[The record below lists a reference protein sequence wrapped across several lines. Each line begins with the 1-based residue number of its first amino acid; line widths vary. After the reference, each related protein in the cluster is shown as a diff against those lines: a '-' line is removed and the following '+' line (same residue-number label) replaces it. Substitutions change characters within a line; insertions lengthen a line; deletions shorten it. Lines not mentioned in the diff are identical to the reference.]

1 MHFFSELQRHEY
13 EGTPIYI
20 NPSLPDWFVPSTLCD
35 QLLICLQGEKDIE
48 TALQRFCRQQGIS
61 FDRTQH
67 LFRQL
72 ELSLS
77 QSCQIKPYEG
87 RSSCLTLGPLK
98 ELWFHVTDTCNLT
111 CRHCLFGASPAKQ
124 TTLDRE
130 QLFTAIEEA
139 SDLGC
144 RLFYFTGGEPFVYPD
159 FPEVLAHV
167 QQQNP
172 DTHTVVL
179 TNGLLL
185 KKNLS
190 KLHHLDGQR
199 LHLQV
204 SLDGLEKTHDKLRG
218 TGSFARLKKNIA
230 AAVDQ
235 DVPLTISVAV
245 NQSNGKQLPEIARE
259 AASMGASGIHFMFH
273 FIRGKGNREQYIDP
287 ELLLPAIIEAAAVC
301 RREGLSIDN
310 LEGLKSQIFTLPGT
324 RHDLSNM
331 GWESMAVGPDGKIYP
346 SPALVR
352 VDELV
357 CGDLSHGLNRV
368 FTESSV
374 LKRIRNSSVLDDKSR
389 CNSSFTLLTGGGDPD
404 HSWVNGHSFVGH
416 DPYLPL
422 YEQLMLALIAEQS
435 RSYPDQGVFRLR
447 MGDVR
452 YDCPQDEGNE
462 VVLTHCNCVISLSGA
477 DGHGSVREF
486 YGAAAKITNADIQNP
501 KAPAGTLDTFIPQP
515 SKDRSYGC
523 GSPVKD
529 AAPTRGETIID
540 LGSGSG
546 VECFLAAREVGST
559 GKVIGI
565 DMTDDMLALAE
576 TSCKEVAKDLGYDIV
591 EFRKGFLEDIPVKD
605 ASADVVISNCVINL
619 SPDKRT
625 TYLEILRILKP
636 GGRLVVSDI
645 VTDIPVNAAIGH
657 SNRWR
662 GECLGGAMQQ
672 DSLLQMLEDCGFVTI
687 RLHKRFPYRE
697 VMGNK
702 FYSLT
707 YEARKPVLV
716 GNDMPVR
723 VAYRGPYPAL
733 MTESGFILRRG
744 HITILPQSET
754 RSLNNS
760 FFIFDEQ
767 GAVTN
772 LKQESCCCEVAPEKT
787 VPEKRKRAVPIRRHN
802 SGCMVCGEELVY
814 SNEAGERTCHFCG
827 KVELSNSDCVQGH
840 FICDGCH
847 QQEAVEVIRHICL
860 QSREKDLLR
869 LLLTIRSHPSV
880 PMHGPEHHAMIPGV
894 ILAALRNNGG
904 RVDAEDILAG
914 IDRGAKVPGGACGF
928 WGSCGAAIGAGI
940 AVSIFLDATP
950 LTPHP
955 RQKAQAFTAD
965 ILASIAEIKGGRCC
979 QRETWLALNRTAELS
994 EQYFGIPLQAK
1005 TELHCNQYQTNKECI
1020 RRRCPLWETRVQH
1033 KDSTTVLPLTMAR

>member
-1 MHFFSELQRHEY
+1 MNFFSRLHRHEY
-13 EGTPIYI
+13 EGTPIYV

-35 QLLICLQGEKDIE
+35 QLLICLQKENDKDA
-48 TALQRFCRQQGIS
+48 ALQRFCRQQGCS
-61 FDRTQH
+61 FDRAQN
-67 LFRQL
+67 LYKQL
-72 ELSLS
+72 EFSHT
-77 QSCQIKPYEG
+77 SCQTKTYKG
-87 RSSCLTLGPLK
+87 RSNSLTLGPLK
-98 ELWFHVTDTCNLT
+98 ELWFHVTDTCNLA
-111 CRHCLFGASPAKQ
+111 CRHCLFSASPTMQ

-130 QLFTAIEEA
+130 LLYNAIKEA
-139 SDLGC
+139 NDLGC

-167 QQQNP
+167 LQQNT
-172 DTHTVVL
+172 DTHAVVL

-185 KKNLS
+185 KKNLA
-190 KLHHLDGQR
+190 KLKNLDGQR

-204 SLDGLEKTHDKLRG
+204 SLDGLEQTHDELRG

-230 AAVDQ
+230 ATVDGNI
-235 DVPLTISVAV
+235 PLTISVAV
-245 NQSNGKQLPEIARE
+245 NQTNSGQLPEIVRE

-273 FIRGKGNREQYIDP
+273 FIRGKGNREQYVDP
-287 ELLLPAIIEAAAVC
+287 ELLLPAINEAAAVC
-301 RREGLSIDN
+301 RRYGLSIDN

-357 CGDLSHGLNRV
+357 CGDLTNGLSRV
-368 FTESSV
+368 FTESSI
-374 LKRIRNSSVLDDKSR
+374 LQRIRNTSVLDDETR
-389 CNSSFTLLTGGGDPD
+389 RNTSFALLTGGGDPD
-404 HSWVNGHSFVGH
+404 HSWVNGHTFVGH

-422 YEQLMLALIAEQS
+422 YEQLMLALIAEQAG
-435 RSYPDQGVFRLR
+435 SYPDQGVFRLR

-462 VVLTHCNCVISLSGA
+462 VVLTHCNCVISLSGT

-486 YGAAAKITNADIQNP
+486 YAAAAKNTNTDIQNP
-501 KAPAGTLDTFIPQP
+501 QAPAGTLDTFIPQS

-529 AAPTRGETIID
+529 AAPTIGETVLD

-546 VECFLAAREVGST
+546 VECFLAAREVGPT
-559 GKVIGI
+559 GRVIGI

-576 TSCKEVAKDLGYDIV
+576 ASRKEVATDLGYDIV
-591 EFRKGFLEDIPVKD
+591 EFRKGFLEDIPVED

-619 SPDKRT
+619 SPDKRA
-625 TYLEILRILKP
+625 TYLEILRVLKP
-636 GGRLVVSDI
+636 GGRLIVSDI
-645 VTDIPVNAAIGH
+645 VTDIPVNGAIGH
-657 SNRWR
+657 SSRWR

-672 DSLLQMLEDCGFVTI
+672 DCLLQMLEDCGFVSI
-687 RLHKRFPYRE
+687 HLHKRFPYRE
-697 VMGNK
+697 VMDNS

-707 YEARKPVLV
+707 YEARKPVLSD
-716 GNDMPVR
+716 NDAPIR

-733 MTESGFILRRG
+733 VTESGFMLQRG
-744 HITILPQSET
+744 HITTLPESEAKN
-754 RSLNNS
+754 LNDS
-760 FFIFDEQ
+760 FFIFDDK
-767 GAVTN
+767 GAVVN
-772 LKQESCCCEVAPEKT
+772 IDQEPCCCGVAPEKT
-787 VPEKRKRAVPIRRHN
+787 APKKRKRAVPIRRHN

-814 SNEAGERTCHFCG
+814 SNVARERTCHFCG

-847 QQEAVEVIRHICL
+847 QQEAIEVIRHICL

-894 ILAALRNNGG
+894 ILAALRNSGG
-904 RVDAEDILAG
+904 RVNDEDILAG
-914 IDRGAKVPGGACGF
+914 IDRGSKVPGGACGF

-940 AVSIFLDATP
+940 ATSLFLDATP

-955 RQKAQAFTAD
+955 RQRAQAFTAD
-965 ILASIAEIKGGRCC
+965 ILATIATITGGRCC
-979 QRETWLALNRTAELS
+979 QRETWLTLNRTAELS
-994 EQYFGIPLQAK
+994 KKYFDISLQAE

-1020 RRRCPLWETRVQH
+1020 RRGCPLWEARVIQ
-1033 KDSTTVLPLTMAR
+1033 KDSPTVVQLTMAR

>member
-1 MHFFSELQRHEY
+1 MNFFSELHRHEY
-13 EGTPIYI
+13 DGTPIYI

-35 QLLICLQGEKDIE
+35 QLLIHLQRENEIE
-48 TALQRFCRQQGIS
+48 TALQRFRRQQGIS
-61 FDRTQH
+61 FDRTQN
-67 LFRQL
+67 LYKQL

-77 QSCQIKPYEG
+77 HGSQKPYQG
-87 RSSCLTLGPLK
+87 RSNCLTLGPMK
-98 ELWFHVTDTCNLT
+98 ELWFHVTDTCNLA
-111 CRHCLFGASPAKQ
+111 CRHCLFGASPARQ
-124 TTLDRE
+124 TTLDKK

-139 SDLGC
+139 NDLGC

-167 QQQNP
+167 LQQNP
-172 DTHTVVL
+172 DTHAVVL

-185 KKNLS
+185 KKNLG
-190 KLHHLDGQR
+190 KLHYLDGQR

-204 SLDGLEKTHDKLRG
+204 SLDGLEQTHDNLRG
-218 TGSFARLKKNIA
+218 TGSFTRLKENIGA
-230 AAVDQ
+230 TVDQ
-235 DVPLTISVAV
+235 NVPLTISVAV
-245 NQSNGKQLPEIARE
+245 NQTNAEQLPEIAEE

-273 FIRGKGNREQYIDP
+273 FIRGKGNSEQFIDP
-287 ELLLPAIIEAAAVC
+287 ELLLPTIIEAAAVC
-301 RREGLSIDN
+301 RRYDLSIDN

-357 CGDLSHGLNRV
+357 CGDLTNGLERV

-374 LKRIRNSSVLDDKSR
+374 LQRIRNTSVLDDENR
-389 CNSSFTLLTGGGDPD
+389 RNSSFALLTGGGDPD
-404 HSWVNGHSFVGH
+404 HSWVNGHTFVGH

-422 YEQLMLALIAEQS
+422 YEQLMLALIAEQAE
-435 RSYPDQGVFRLR
+435 SYPDQGVFRLR

-452 YDCPQDEGNE
+452 YDCPRDEGNE
-462 VVLTHCNCVISLSGA
+462 VTLTHCNCVISLSGA
-477 DGHGSVREF
+477 DGHSSVREF
-486 YGAAAKITNADIQNP
+486 YGAAAKMTNVDIQNP
-501 KAPAGTLDTFIPQP
+501 QAPAGSLDTFIPQP

-529 AAPTRGETIID
+529 ATPKPGETVID

-546 VECFLAAREVGST
+546 VECFLAAREVGPA
-559 GKVIGI
+559 GRVIGI

-576 TSCKEVAKDLGYDIV
+576 ASRKEVATDLGYDIV
-591 EFRKGFLEDIPVKD
+591 EFRKGFLEDIPVDD

-619 SPDKRT
+619 SPDKRA
-625 TYLEILRILKP
+625 TYLEILRVLKP
-636 GGRLVVSDI
+636 GGRLIVADI
-645 VTDIPVNAAIGH
+645 VTDVPVNGAVGH
-657 SNRWR
+657 SSRWR

-672 DSLLQMLEDCGFVTI
+672 DTLVQMLEDCGFVI
-687 RLHKRFPYRE
+687 IFLHKRFPYRE
-697 VMGNK
+697 VMGNS

-707 YEARKPVLV
+707 YEARKPAVTI
-716 GNDMPVR
+716 NDTPVR
-723 VAYRGPYPAL
+723 VAYRGPHPAL
-733 MTESGFILRRG
+733 VTESGSMLQRG
-744 HITILPQSET
+744 HITTLPESEIENFND
-754 RSLNNS
+754 SL
-760 FFIFDEQ
+760 FIFDDT

-772 LKQESCCCEVAPEKT
+772 IEQESGCCGVAPETTAPK
-787 VPEKRKRAVPIRRHN
+787 KRKRAVPIRRHN

-814 SNEAGERTCHFCG
+814 SNEARERTCHFCG
-827 KVELSNSDCVQGH
+827 KVELSNSDCLQGH

-847 QQEAVEVIRHICL
+847 QQEAIEVIRHICL

-894 ILAALRNNGG
+894 ILTALRNSGG
-904 RVDAEDILAG
+904 RVDDEDILAG

-940 AVSIFLDATP
+940 AVSLFLDATP

-955 RQKAQAFTAD
+955 RQRAQAFTAD
-965 ILASIAEIKGGRCC
+965 ILATIAKITGGRCC
-979 QRETWLALNRTAELS
+979 QRETWITLNRTAELS
-994 EQYFGIPLQAK
+994 EQYFGCSLEAETK
-1005 TELHCNQYQTNKECI
+1005 LHCNQYQTNKECI
-1020 RRRCPLWETRVQH
+1020 RRGCPLWKTRVIQ
-1033 KDSTTVLPLTMAR
+1033 KDTPTIVPITMAR